1 MFSNQIMPVANVIC
15 ARREIKQQVD
25 MLYENIK
32 SPKGLCHISP
42 PRTFAHLQ
50 FNAKKHTQMKARK
63 ATIDHDNHLLMEK
76 MAHIMLSKPAKASS
90 FKPGTCL
97 DSNQLPK
104 IDNHNDYT
112 LVHGYQKTRLNEAKR
127 IAKENA
133 LHRKRIKAQKPTYTN
148 AQYAADT
155 AERHVH
161 LARMHR
167 KLVWSIPTS
176 RELKEE
182 ETRAATRIHRQQA
195 LAKVYDSPTRTLP
208 NENIEYVAP
217 VARNRMCI
225 CIDGFDPTPPLARP
239 AQGCIFPRPPLPQ
252 TKPNNVSSPPRPQP
266 PPPRPKDDE
275 ISVILQENEEMLDS
289 SSLISPRDS
298 LQSKPPSAEE
308 EYSGDLFDE

>member
-15 ARREIKQQVD
+15 ARREIKLQVD

-32 SPKGLCHISP
+32 SPKGMCHISP

-76 MAHIMLSKPAKASS
+76 MAHIMLSKPSKASS

-133 LHRKRIKAQKPTYTN
+133 AHQCAKTNLHKCP
-148 AQYAADT
+148 
-155 AERHVH
+155 
-161 LARMHR
+161 
-167 KLVWSIPTS
+167 LVWSIPTS

-182 ETRAATRIHRQQA
+182 ETREATRIHRQQA
-195 LAKVYDSPTRTLP
+195 HAKVYDSPTRTLP

-239 AQGCIFPRPPLPQ
+239 AQGCIFPRPPPPR
-252 TKPNNVSSPPRPQP
+252 TKPNNVSSPTRPQP
-266 PPPRPKDDE
+266 LPPRPKDDE

-298 LQSKPPSAEE
+298 LQSKPPTADE